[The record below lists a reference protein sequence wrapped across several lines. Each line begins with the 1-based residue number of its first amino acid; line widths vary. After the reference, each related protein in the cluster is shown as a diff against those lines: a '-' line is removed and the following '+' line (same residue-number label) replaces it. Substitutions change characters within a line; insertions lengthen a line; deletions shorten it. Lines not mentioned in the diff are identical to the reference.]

1 MDIRMIAL
9 DIDGTL
15 VRKGGF
21 SPSPAVCR
29 ALKEAQRR
37 GVLVV
42 LASGRTR
49 AAMDP
54 GILKGVKPDYFVC
67 ANGAQV
73 VDAAGRELM
82 RQTLTP
88 EEMYA
93 LVDWCEDY
101 DYPLCFSFADGYY
114 GYVEFETMQRN
125 YGRATGHPEHILDG
139 EDQDRHLQDMP
150 FAAHATM
157 PAEAVEGYRAKY
169 GHLGLRFMPFTED
182 QYDVARADQ
191 DKAVGLDFL
200 AKKLG
205 IAPAQIAAAGDGHN
219 DVGMLRYAGIGAA
232 MGNGD
237 EAAKAAADRVLPTV
251 DEDGVAAFVAELLA

>member
-1 MDIRMIAL
+1 MIVL

-21 SPSPAVCR
+21 SPSPAVVR
-29 ALKEAQRR
+29 ALKEARQK

-42 LASGRTR
+42 LASGRAR

-54 GILKGVKPDYFVC
+54 GVLKGIKPDYFVC

-82 RQTLTP
+82 RQTLSP

-114 GYVEFETMQRN
+114 GYVEYETMRYN
-125 YGRATGHPEHILDG
+125 YGLATGHPEHIHDG
-139 EDQDRHLQDMP
+139 EDQDRHLLDMP
-150 FAAHATM
+150 FAAYASM

-169 GHLGLRFMPFTED
+169 GHLGLRFMAFVEG

-191 DKAVGLDFL
+191 DKAAGLAFL
-200 AKKLG
+200 AEKLA
-205 IAPAQIAAAGDGHN
+205 IAPEQIAAAGDGFN
-219 DVGMLRYAGIGAA
+219 DIGMLKYAGIGAA
-232 MGNGD
+232 MGNA
-237 EAAKAAADRVLPTV
+237 EPEVKAIADRVLPTV
-251 DEDGVAAFVAELLA
+251 EEDGAAAFVRELLA